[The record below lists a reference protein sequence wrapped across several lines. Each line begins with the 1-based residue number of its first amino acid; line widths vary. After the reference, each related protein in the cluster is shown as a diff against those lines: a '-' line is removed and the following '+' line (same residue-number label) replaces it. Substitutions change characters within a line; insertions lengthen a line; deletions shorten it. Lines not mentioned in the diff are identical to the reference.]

1 MELSI
6 DLIKSFLINE
16 LDPDLIYIF
25 GSYAKNRVRE
35 NSDIDIAFLS
45 DRYFN
50 EYETFLTAQELADK
64 LKCEVDLID
73 LKKASTVLKVQV
85 IQGQLIY
92 NRDNNKKMLFEMQAF
107 RDYAKLNEER
117 KEVLQTIQRSLEK
130 DDNHEF

>member
-25 GSYAKNRVRE
+25 GSYAKNRARE
-35 NSDIDIAFLS
+35 NSDLDIAFLS

-85 IQGQLIY
+85 IKGQLIY
-92 NRDNNKKMLFEMQAF
+92 NRDNNKKMFFEMQAF

-117 KEVLQTIQRSLEK
+117 KVVLQKMQSSLEK